1 MTQRHAALGFKAD
14 DIRNTV
20 NRLANEASAL
30 VPTGS
35 VVAVPILTGG
45 FRFAADLLAAMRLA
59 PSALYVEPVVARAY
73 DTRPPNRVKI
83 LVPPR
88 PETLSGRTALVID
101 DICDRGETL
110 AAVSALCLDGGAD
123 KVITVAL
130 ILRDGATF
138 APTLHGFPGPRGVWY
153 YGYGMDA
160 DGGSMRTLPF
170 IVAEHS
176 A

>member
-14 DIRNTV
+14 DIKATV
-20 NRLANEASAL
+20 DRLANEVSAL
-30 VPTGS
+30 VTTGS

-45 FRFAADLLAAMRLA
+45 FRFASDLLAAMRLA
-59 PSALYVEPVVARAY
+59 PSALYVEPVTVRAY
-73 DTRPPNRVKI
+73 DVRPPARVKI
-83 LVPPR
+83 LTPPR
-88 PETLSGRTALVID
+88 PEILSGRTALVID
-101 DICDRGETL
+101 DICDRGDTL

-123 KVITVAL
+123 KVISVAL
-130 ILRDGATF
+130 ILRDGSSFTPTF
-138 APTLHGFPGPRGVWY
+138 HGFPGPRGVWY

-170 IVAEHS
+170 IVAEHD